1 MNRTEVFE
9 FVFERFN
16 VTKEQM
22 LREDRRE
29 RISKPRQIT
38 MFLLRELVDLS
49 LPQVGRI
56 MHRDHTTVL
65 FGYNKI
71 YKEIK
76 NGDLDLGIKIDVFKI
91 KKRTAKSFDKTL
103 EDALMIFKVEL
114 LKTFNDD
121 PLGALIKFSKVLNR
135 KD

>member
-1 MNRTEVFE
+1 
-9 FVFERFN
+9 
-16 VTKEQM
+16 
-22 LREDRRE
+22 
-29 RISKPRQIT
+29 